1 MKMKKVIV
9 KKEDLKDCSKC
20 NAVREINNE
29 LHCSLNMKD
38 EQTFNS
44 YSKVTFKPCAWFKPK
59 VIKVGITNEA

>member
-9 KKEDLKDCSKC
+9 KKEDLKDCSKS
-20 NAVREINNE
+20 VREINNE

-38 EQTFNS
+38 EQIFDS
-44 YSKVTFKPCAWFKPK
+44 YSKVTSKPCAWFKPK

>member
-1 MKMKKVIV
+1 MAKKKII
-9 KKEDLKDCSKC
+9 KQNELKDCSKC

-44 YSKVTFKPCAWFKPK
+44 YSKVTFKACVWFKSK

>member
-1 MKMKKVIV
+1 MAKKKMNIEK
-9 KKEDLKDCSKC
+9 DLKDCSKC

-38 EQTFNS
+38 EQTFSS